1 MKPWEEIDVNEK
13 ITFEE
18 FYTLFSKVPLT
29 SEEKNG
35 LYEYY
40 QMYEKFL
47 EVDVNPADAWIA
59 TRNVF
64 VIKNNQIAER
74 LNVTEN
80 DK

>member
-74 LNVTEN
+74 LNVTKN
-80 DK
+80 AK

>member
-29 SEEKNG
+29 PEEKNG

-47 EVDVNPADAWIA
+47 EVDVNPTDAWIA